1 VIARHLFWAQ
11 GALLVYVAVFGTAF
25 ALLVPP
31 FEAPDEPAHLAYVD
45 FVATRAALPN
55 QYDPQQ
61 DIPGVGASPTEG
73 HQPPLYYAAAALLLR
88 LARQSPCLAAPPMP
102 NPLHAWNGSGGTRT
116 DLPLFQ
122 HDGNTWRSVDLP
134 CLLLLRECSVLLGV
148 LNVAAVLALSRH
160 FFAGGW
166 ALVPGVLAGTLPQVL
181 FSSGVVTNDGL
192 ANLLAS
198 LCLLCAVRLLDDAAR
213 RGPYLVLGLTLG
225 LALLTKKT
233 SLFLVPALAVLAAY
247 LLYRRRRERIVA
259 GAAAALGVAAL
270 VCGWWF
276 LRNRALYGDVLGSAM
291 EKATLGALVQE
302 KGLGSAYFTDR
313 FPIDFTQ
320 SLVGRFGWMQVP
332 LPDPVYWFYALLAA
346 VSVAGLPLWA
356 RSRSFPA
363 AKAAFA
369 GLCLLSC
376 FAGIIALN
384 LTYSQPQGR
393 FLFPVLGP
401 LAVFLTAG
409 LRGLWALLARS
420 RVREI
425 GPVGVAGLV
434 TGLIAI
440 LVFVDIVSVVSL
452 AGFYS

>member
-1 VIARHLFWAQ
+1 V
-11 GALLVYVAVFGTAF
+11 
-25 ALLVPP
+25 
-31 FEAPDEPAHLAYVD
+31 
-45 FVATRAALPN
+45 
-55 QYDPQQ
+55 
-61 DIPGVGASPTEG
+61 
-73 HQPPLYYAAAALLLR
+73 
-88 LARQSPCLAAPPMP
+88 P

-192 ANLLAS
+192 ANLLIT
-198 LCLLCAVRLLDDAAR
+198 LCLLYAVRLIDDPAR
-213 RGPYLVLGLTLG
+213 RGAYLTLGLTLG

-233 SLFLVPALAVLAAY
+233 ALFVVPVLAALAGY
-247 LLYRRRRERIVA
+247 LIYRHRERPTRIVA
-259 GAAAALGVAAL
+259 NMAAARGVAAL

-291 EKATLGALVQE
+291 EKATLGPLVQE
-302 KGLGSAYFTDR
+302 KGLGSSYFTDR
-313 FPIDFTQ
+313 FPFDFSQ

-369 GLCLLSC
+369 GLCVLGC

-440 LVFVDIVSVVSL
+440 LVFVDVVSMVSL
-452 AGFYS
+452 VRFYA